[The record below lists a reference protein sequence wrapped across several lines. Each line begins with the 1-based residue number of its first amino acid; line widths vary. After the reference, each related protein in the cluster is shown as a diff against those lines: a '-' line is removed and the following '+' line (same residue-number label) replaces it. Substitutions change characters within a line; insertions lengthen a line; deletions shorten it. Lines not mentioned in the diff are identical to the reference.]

1 MTASAGSASEE
12 AIARAFE
19 LYDREDP
26 AAAAALEAV
35 LADEPDH
42 VAARYKLAN
51 LQKEAGDL
59 DLALA
64 NYLRVLQRSPGH
76 AEALNNLGAVRQA
89 RGELAAA
96 EACYR
101 ESIGRAPTLVAP
113 ALNLARLLQEVGR
126 SAEARRVCSEAEARG
141 LDAGLFGHLRSAFG
155 GGMAQEQPAE
165 SRRLTAGRAPDS
177 YVRETFDA
185 FAAGFEQR
193 LVDEL
198 EYRVPQRLARL
209 AMPADRAPPVDVLDL
224 GCGTGLVADALAGMR
239 DDAAMRLTGVDLS
252 SRMLDEARRKGR
264 YAALHEGDLTGWLT
278 LAPAGSFDLVVA
290 ADVFIYI
297 GELDAVFTAV
307 ARTLRAGGRFAFSIE
322 TCTNGDWQLRP
333 SGRYAQSETY
343 IESLARSAGLTI
355 DAREAVMVRRGVEG
369 ALFLL
374 ATA

>member
-1 MTASAGSASEE
+1 MTASAGRASDK
-12 AIARAFE
+12 AIALAFE

-26 AAAAALEAV
+26 AAALALEAV
-35 LADEPDH
+35 LAADPDH

-64 NYLRVLQRSPGH
+64 NYARVLQRSPGH

-101 ESIGRAPTLVAP
+101 ESIEHAPLLVAP
-113 ALNLARLLQEVGR
+113 ALNLARLLQELGR
-126 SAEARRVCSEAEARG
+126 SEEAARVCAAAEARG
-141 LDAGLFGHLRSAFG
+141 LDAGLFGHLRSALG
-155 GGMAQEQPAE
+155 GGAAQEQPAG
-165 SRRLTAGRAPDS
+165 SLRPTAGRAPDS

-198 EYRVPQRLARL
+198 EYRVPQMLAALVIR
-209 AMPADRAPPVDVLDL
+209 ADRAPPVEVLDL
-224 GCGTGLVADALAGMR
+224 GCGTGLVADALAGLVENST
-239 DDAAMRLTGVDLS
+239 MRLTGVDLS

-264 YAALHEGDLTGWLT
+264 YAALHEGDVTGWLVA
-278 LAPAGSFDLVVA
+278 APAASFDLVMA

-297 GELDAVFTAV
+297 GELDAVFAAV
-307 ARTLRAGGRFAFSIE
+307 ARTLRPGGRFAFSVE
-322 TCTNGDWQLRP
+322 TCADGDWQLRS
-333 SGRYAQSETY
+333 SGRYAQSDTY
-343 IESLARSAGLTI
+343 IRSLARSAGLAI
-355 DAREAVMVRRGVEG
+355 DARKAVMVRRGVEG
-369 ALFLL
+369 ALFVL
-374 ATA
+374 AVP